1 MLNRHLFSFLKIE
14 IRWQTKAGN
23 DVAGYSQLA
32 VGLSDLIQLLV
43 LKVKSFST
51 VYFSLKSAW

>member
-14 IRWQTKAGN
+14 IRWQTKAGK

-43 LKVKSFST
+43 LKVKGA
-51 VYFSLKSAW
+51 K